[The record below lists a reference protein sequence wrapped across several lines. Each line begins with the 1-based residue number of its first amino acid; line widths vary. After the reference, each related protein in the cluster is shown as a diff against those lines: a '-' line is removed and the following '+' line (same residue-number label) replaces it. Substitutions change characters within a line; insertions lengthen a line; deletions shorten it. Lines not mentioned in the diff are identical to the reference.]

1 MTAMMAAVLIV
12 ASPSACASGAGDHG
26 GLTRLD
32 DNGYLYFMDYKKDYY
47 SPEVMDAMRK
57 LGYIDPGC
65 SAFFTHNTEGEPIT
79 CRNYDVLHRV
89 SEEDPSPTGLNIV
102 LHCRPEGKY
111 ESIALADA
119 VWCGEDN
126 PLLQR
131 FGPDQEGFDPDWLDI
146 LPYQCMD
153 GINEKGLYVSIQHAS
168 AFYIG

>member
-65 SAFFTHNTEGEPIT
+65 SAFFTHNAEGEPIT
-79 CRNYDVLHRV
+79 CRNYDVLHRPG
-89 SEEDPSPTGLNIV
+89 S
-102 LHCRPEGKY
+102 
-111 ESIALADA
+111 DA
-119 VWCGEDN
+119 HSASNLG
-126 PLLQR
+126 
-131 FGPDQEGFDPDWLDI
+131 
-146 LPYQCMD
+146 
-153 GINEKGLYVSIQHAS
+153 GI
-168 AFYIG
+168 